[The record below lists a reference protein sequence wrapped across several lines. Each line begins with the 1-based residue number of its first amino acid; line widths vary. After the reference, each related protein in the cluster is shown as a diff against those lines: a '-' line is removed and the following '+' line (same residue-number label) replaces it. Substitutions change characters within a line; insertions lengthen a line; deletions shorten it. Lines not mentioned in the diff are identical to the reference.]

1 MPEPGEGLEGEGNVD
16 KGGDVKAMGERLAVL
31 ESKLKESEEGRQHDK
46 DEFENTIVGLKE
58 EFKKEPPVKLDAGPG
73 DEGLDDPSLNFQE
86 YHKKYIKP
94 LLDGFKGELDKRTG
108 AVGQALGY
116 LESRMNI
123 EKSITSAERAHQDF
137 HDYDAEMIKVSK
149 ENPTFDVEA
158 VYRLSK
164 LNTVER
170 AEAVKVEKE
179 NKVAA
184 ARKLATEQPGGPGG
198 KLGSTP
204 NLTSEQAVDLAFEK
218 VVGKKS

>member
-1 MPEPGEGLEGEGNVD
+1 MPEPGEVLQEN
-16 KGGDVKAMGERLAVL
+16 GGDENVSDVKGMGERLAVL
-31 ESKLKESEEGRQHDK
+31 ESQLKEEREGRQRDK
-46 DEFENTIVGLKE
+46 DDFETNVVNLRE
-58 EFKKEPPVKLDAGPG
+58 EFKDKPSVKTSETVS
-73 DEGLDDPSLNFQE
+73 DEGLDDPSLSFQD

-94 LLDGFKGELDKRTG
+94 MLDGFKGELDKRTG
-108 AVGQALGY
+108 AFGQALGY
-116 LESRMNI
+116 LESRMNM
-123 EKSITSAERAHQDF
+123 EKSITSAERSHQDF
-137 HDYDAEMIKVSK
+137 HDYDTEMIKVSK

-170 AEAVKVEKE
+170 ADAVKVEKE

-218 VVGKKS
+218 VVGRKA